1 MGNPLFLVFRVVVCR
16 VLYSQHP
23 PKRWFLC
30 EAVIVFVCGKLVS
43 YPGIQISRSGS
54 ACFFAQKFSTADK
67 GRHWELYFF
76 FAEQKK

>member
-16 VLYSQHP
+16 VLSP
-23 PKRWFLC
+23 APTKTVVLC

-67 GRHWELYFF
+67 GRHWVLHFF